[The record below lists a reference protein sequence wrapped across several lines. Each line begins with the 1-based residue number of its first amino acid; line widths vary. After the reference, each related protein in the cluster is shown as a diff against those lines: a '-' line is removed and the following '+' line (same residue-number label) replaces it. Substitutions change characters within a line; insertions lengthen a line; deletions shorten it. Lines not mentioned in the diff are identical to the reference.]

1 MLWPRV
7 TKMTLPPACATA
19 TPSGF
24 TRTLTPKLLPC
35 AGGALTCAKELYAQ
49 VPEMLEA
56 NYKYMS
62 KVAPREKRLRCD
74 IAFPFWDDADGAELR
89 ERMHRQFGFE
99 IEAAPEFFNLYFHHY
114 PFNA

>member
-56 NYKYMS
+56 W
-62 KVAPREKRLRCD
+62 RENTPLKKNGESIH
-74 IAFPFWDDADGAELR
+74 IAHTIEYIIGN
-89 ERMHRQFGFE
+89 GFLTGE
-99 IEAAPEFFNLYFHHY
+99 CIDVNGGLFMR
-114 PFNA
+114 